1 MTLNKIVCLIATF
14 FAISTSSIAQ
24 QTSDPRIADIQ
35 RAGEL
40 RVGIGLGVLMQAIK
54 NPATGE
60 LRGAALELA
69 KSLATRMGVKL
80 VLVEY
85 PRPGAVMEGLRTK
98 AWDVAFLVFDPER
111 ASVVDFSNIFLQS
124 DLTYLTGPGSKI
136 RSSAD
141 ADQAGVRIA
150 TPRGDGSDLF
160 LTRMLKHAELIRT
173 EGHAAAVDLVRN
185 GGADGKASPRFV
197 LATELPSVPGGKI
210 LEGGFNVISYA
221 AIVPKGQAARLAYIN
236 EFVEDAKTS
245 GLVARTI
252 DSLGLQGVRVMAAE
266 KGDRK

>member
-1 MTLNKIVCLIATF
+1 MNKLICLFATF
-14 FAISTSSIAQ
+14 FAISTSCIAQ
-24 QTSDPRIADIQ
+24 QASDPRIADIT

-69 KSLATRMGVKL
+69 MALAARMGVKL

-85 PRPGAVMEGLRTK
+85 PRPGAVMEGLRTN

-111 ASVVDFSNIFLQS
+111 EKVVDFSHTFLQS
-124 DLTYLTGPGSKI
+124 DLTYLTGPNSKI
-136 RSSAD
+136 RSAAD

-150 TPRGDGSDLF
+150 TPRGDGSDLL
-160 LTRMLKHAELIRT
+160 LTRTLKRAELIRT
-173 EGHAAAVDLVRN
+173 DGHASAVDLVRN

-197 LATELPSVPGGKI
+197 LATELPSVPGGRI
-210 LEGGFNVISYA
+210 LDGGFNVISYA
-221 AIVPKGQAARLAYIN
+221 AIVPKGQPARLAYLN
-236 EFVEDAKTS
+236 EFVVDALAS
-245 GLVARTI
+245 GMMARTI
-252 DSLGLQGVRVMAAE
+252 DSLGLQGVRVMPAE
-266 KGDRK
+266 RGSRQ